1 MEEYTMPA
9 LDIVMSPKE
18 AKAAIVCMRFSYR
31 GDYLAVAFNNEYRDD
46 SQKLDKTG
54 ANVESAQPS
63 FIIIYVNRLSA
74 KNPGI
79 KLNSKDPYVKL
90 LKFQIP
96 FQNF

>member
-1 MEEYTMPA
+1 MPA

-46 SQKLDKTG
+46 SHKLDKTVG

>member
-1 MEEYTMPA
+1 
-9 LDIVMSPKE
+9 
-18 AKAAIVCMRFSYR
+18 MRFSYR
-31 GDYLAVAFNNEYRDD
+31 GDYLAVAFNNEYRDE
-46 SQKLDKTG
+46 SQKFDRTVGLET
-54 ANVESAQPS
+54 AQPS

-96 FQNF
+96 FHNF